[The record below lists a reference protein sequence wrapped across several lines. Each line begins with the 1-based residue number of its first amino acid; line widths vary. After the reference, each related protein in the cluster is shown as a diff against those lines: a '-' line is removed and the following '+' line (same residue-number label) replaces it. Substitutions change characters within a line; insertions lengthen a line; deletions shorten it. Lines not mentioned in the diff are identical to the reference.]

1 MLTDVTFFQSGSLYI
16 SGICPPDIA
25 PSPTNIAV
33 TGDIEGY
40 IREYETEY
48 LIQALGQDVYREFAE
63 YLSSEKDGESRWDEL
78 KGRLVFSPASGEGSF
93 RVSPIANYVYYH
105 YLRNHQ
111 SDATVS
117 GVKKDSD
124 EGDLV
129 SAERKMCDAWNR
141 MVDMNRQLFAWI
153 ESHKEDYPGWC
164 YAPSLVR
171 KINTFNL

>member
-1 MLTDVTFFQSGSLYI
+1 MTGMLIDVTYFQSGSLYI
-16 SGICPPDIA
+16 SGISLPEMSPT
-25 PSPTNIAV
+25 PTNIAV

-40 IREYETEY
+40 IQEYETEY
-48 LIQALGQDVYREFAE
+48 LIQALGYDIYKEFSE
-63 YLSSEKDGESRWDEL
+63 YLSSEKDEGRWEEL
-78 KGRLVFSPASGEGSF
+78 KNRLVPD
-93 RVSPIANYVYYH
+93 RTKVSPIANYVYYH

-141 MVDMNRQLFAWI
+141 MVDMNKRLFSWI

-164 YAPSLVR
+164 YNPSLVR
-171 KINTFNL
+171 KINIFNL

>member
-16 SGICPPDIA
+16 SGICPPGVS
-25 PSPTNIAV
+25 PSPTDIAV
-33 TGDIEGY
+33 EGDIERY

-48 LIQALGQDVYREFAE
+48 LIKALGYEIYREFSG
-63 YLSSEKDGESRWDEL
+63 YLSSGEDGEARWEEL
-78 KGRLVFSPASGEGSF
+78 KGRLVFSPVPGEESF
-93 RVSPIANYVYYH
+93 MVSPIANYVYYH

-141 MVDMNRQLFAWI
+141 MADMNTRLFAWI
-153 ESHKEDYPGWC
+153 GSHREDYPGWR
-164 YAPSLVR
+164 YDPSLVR